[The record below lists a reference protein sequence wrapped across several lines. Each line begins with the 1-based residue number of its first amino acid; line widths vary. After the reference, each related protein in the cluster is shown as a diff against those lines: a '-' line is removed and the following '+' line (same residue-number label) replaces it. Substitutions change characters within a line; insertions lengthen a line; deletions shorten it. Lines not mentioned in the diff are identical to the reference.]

1 MTLDEIKQ
9 AIVRLSP
16 DELAALRLWLAEI
29 NVQPSDSA
37 EPLSTSEK
45 LGRLAGRAFS
55 DFRNRM
61 RDK

>member
-9 AIVRLSP
+9 AIARLSP
-16 DELAALRLWLAEI
+16 HELAALRLWLAEI
-29 NVQPSDSA
+29 DAQPSDSA

-55 DFRNRM
+55 DFSKRM

>member
-9 AIVRLSP
+9 AIARLSAH
-16 DELAALRLWLAEI
+16 ELAALRVWLAEI
-29 NVQPSDSA
+29 DA
-37 EPLSTSEK
+37 EPSESSEPPSTSEK
-45 LGRLAGRAFS
+45 LGRLAGRAFA